1 MRFSSTIKAWHSS
14 VVAAAIG
21 LLALPASAS
30 FSIYTD
36 QASFLAA
43 TGPVQT
49 TTFNTYTADLSAHNL
64 NFGAFT
70 SHGNISLDAPSQSYT
85 FDGSTN
91 LFVDTT
97 YGGWSDLRFDQPI
110 VAFGAWF
117 TGINPINRPYSKIN
131 VDADSLSG
139 YGSYSQIGSY
149 LPPTTSGGVAQF
161 IGFTS
166 SQAFNRIIF
175 SGAGCCYS
183 SFAVDNVVHAAALAP
198 VPEPETYA
206 MLLAGVGL
214 LAGLTRRRKTR
225 YKA

>member
-1 MRFSSTIKAWHSS
+1 MSLSPAIKAWHPT
-14 VVAAAIG
+14 VLAATIAWM
-21 LLALPASAS
+21 ALPASAS
-30 FSIYTD
+30 LSVYTD

-49 TTFNTYTADLSAHNL
+49 TTFNAYTADLAANNL

-91 LFVDTT
+91 LFADTT

-117 TGINPINRPYSKIN
+117 TGINPINRPYSKID

-139 YGSYSQIGSY
+139 YGSYSHIGSY
-149 LPPTTSGGVAQF
+149 LPPTKSGGAAQF

-175 SGAGCCYS
+175 SGVGCCYS

-206 MLLAGVGL
+206 MLLAGLGL
-214 LAGLTRRRKTR
+214 MGALARKR
-225 YKA
+225 KRG